1 MKSALEKNKAMNKDK
16 RGQVEG
22 DNPEFKEGVQ
32 LEVHREEN
40 PEKPKCLSQELTFNI
55 YQD

>member
-1 MKSALEKNKAMNKDK
+1 MNKDK

-32 LEVHREEN
+32 LEVHTEEN
-40 PEKPKCLSQELTFNI
+40 PEKPKCPTQELTFNI